1 MGAAGGLRAT
11 LDAMLANKAAYRSPQ
26 AMGPE
31 YLLYFQKVIRSLREM
46 PRCTPEARV
55 SNWPPPPVL
64 FFLFIFLESEP
75 RMTARVLDGLK
86 IRDQIFLELKDE
98 ITRLATQGMR
108 PGLAAVL
115 VGDNPASQLYVKS
128 KIAACEQLGIASW
141 LHTPPSSV
149 STEQML
155 ALVDQLNRDDNV
167 DGILIQLP
175 LPRQVN
181 TKKILEAVD
190 PAKDVDGFHPMNL
203 GKLVSGREGLVA
215 CTPAGCMEILR
226 RNQISIEG
234 ANAVV
239 LGRSDIVGKPMALL
253 LMHANATVTICHSK
267 TRDLPNV
274 VRRADIV
281 VAAMGK
287 AGYVKADWLKP
298 GSAVI
303 DVGTN
308 KITDELE
315 AEELLKNFPQRLA
328 KFREK
333 GSVLIGDVH
342 PDAVN
347 TAAALTP
354 VPGGVGPMTI
364 TMLMSN
370 TVKAAR
376 LRRSR
381 AAVGA
386 TQ

>member
-1 MGAAGGLRAT
+1 
-11 LDAMLANKAAYRSPQ
+11 
-26 AMGPE
+26 
-31 YLLYFQKVIRSLREM
+31 
-46 PRCTPEARV
+46 
-55 SNWPPPPVL
+55 
-64 FFLFIFLESEP
+64 
-75 RMTARVLDGLK
+75 MTARILDGLK
-86 IRDQIFLELKDE
+86 IRDEIFAELKTE
-98 ITRLATQGMR
+98 VAAMTASGIR

-115 VGDNPASQLYVKS
+115 VGENPASQLYVKS
-128 KIAACEQLGIASW
+128 KIAACEQLGLASW
-141 LHTPPSSV
+141 MHTPPASV
-149 STEQML
+149 TTRELLQ
-155 ALVDQLNRDDNV
+155 LVDDLNGDHAV

-175 LPRQVN
+175 LPSQVD
-181 TKKILEAVD
+181 TKLVLESVD

-203 GKLVSGREGLVA
+203 GRLVSGRPGLVA

-226 RNQISIEG
+226 RGNIPIEG

-267 TRDLPNV
+267 TRDLPET

-287 AGYVKADWLKP
+287 AGYVAADWIKP
-298 GSAVI
+298 GAAVI

-308 KITDELE
+308 RVTDQAE
-315 AEELLKNFPQRLA
+315 AEKFFRNNPERLE
-328 KFREK
+328 KFRAK
-333 GSVLIGDVH
+333 PSALVGDVH
-342 PDAVN
+342 PDAIR

-376 LRRSR
+376 LRRGEGSAKTSSAKTAQSSAPAR
-381 AAVGA
+381 
-386 TQ
+386 

>member
-1 MGAAGGLRAT
+1 
-11 LDAMLANKAAYRSPQ
+11 
-26 AMGPE
+26 
-31 YLLYFQKVIRSLREM
+31 
-46 PRCTPEARV
+46 
-55 SNWPPPPVL
+55 
-64 FFLFIFLESEP
+64 
-75 RMTARVLDGLK
+75 MTARVLDGLK
-86 IRDQIFLELKDE
+86 IRDQVFAELKGE
-98 ITRLATQGMR
+98 IGRLAAQNIK

-115 VGDNPASQLYVKS
+115 VGDDPASHLYVKS
-128 KIAACEQLGIASW
+128 KIAACEQLGLASW
-141 LHTPPSSV
+141 LHTPPASI
-149 STEQML
+149 TTDEML
-155 ALVDQLNRDDNV
+155 KLVDQLNRDNNV

-175 LPRQVN
+175 LPKQVD
-181 TKKILEAVD
+181 TKKVLEAVD
-190 PAKDVDGFHPMNL
+190 PAKDVDGFHPVNL

-226 RNQISIEG
+226 RNEIKIEG

-267 TRDLPNV
+267 TRDLPEV

-287 AGYVKADWLKP
+287 AGYVQADWLKP

-308 KITDELE
+308 KVTNANETVS
-315 AEELLKNFPQRLA
+315 LLKNFPQRLA

-333 GSVLIGDVH
+333 GSVLVGDVH
-342 PDAVN
+342 PDAAN
-347 TAAALTP
+347 TAGALTP

-376 LRRSR
+376 LRRER
-381 AAVGA
+381 PAAKA
-386 TQ
+386 AI

>member
-1 MGAAGGLRAT
+1 
-11 LDAMLANKAAYRSPQ
+11 
-26 AMGPE
+26 
-31 YLLYFQKVIRSLREM
+31 
-46 PRCTPEARV
+46 
-55 SNWPPPPVL
+55 
-64 FFLFIFLESEP
+64 
-75 RMTARVLDGLK
+75 MTARVLDGTK
-86 IRDQIFLELKDE
+86 IRDQVFAELKTE
-98 ITRLATQGMR
+98 IARLATEGIR

-115 VGDNPASQLYVKS
+115 VGENPASQLYVKS
-128 KIAACEQLGIASW
+128 KIAACEQLGLGSW
-141 LHTPPSSV
+141 MHTPPASI
-149 STEQML
+149 TTDEML
-155 ALVDQLNRDDNV
+155 RLVRDLNNDDAV

-175 LPRQVN
+175 LPKQVD
-181 TKKILEAVD
+181 TKRVLAAVD
-190 PAKDVDGFHPMNL
+190 PSKDVDGFHPVSL
-203 GKLVSGREGLVA
+203 GHLVSGRPGLVA

-226 RNQISIEG
+226 RNNIAIEG

-267 TRDLPNV
+267 TRELPDV

-287 AGYVKADWLKP
+287 PGYLQADWIRA
-298 GSAVI
+298 GATVI

-308 KITDELE
+308 KVTDRQE
-315 AEELLKNFPQRLA
+315 AESLLRNFPARLQ

-347 TAAALTP
+347 TAGALTP

-376 LRRSR
+376 LRRGKTRTDTVQST
-381 AAVGA
+381 AGA
-386 TQ
+386 R